1 MRIRLDEMVRELDIS
16 REPYVRATVVWA
28 RPPASGRPGDIAIV
42 RSDGTVHGW
51 VGGACAEPVVR
62 REATEALESGVARLI
77 FMGPEGESGR
87 PEIRTVPMSCA
98 SEGALEIFME
108 PIIPKPHVVLVGR
121 SPAVEKLARLL
132 DVMEWNVSI
141 IDEEGKGGDLLT
153 EFNVLSQ
160 FADADPLRPEAIV
173 IATQGHYD
181 EDALVW
187 AMTTDASYIG
197 VVTSQRRGAAL
208 QTYLRDLPA
217 PDEEIARIRIRAG
230 LDLGDIDHEE
240 IGVSLL
246 AELVAERASGALR
259 PGDSPTKAQQ
269 EPATAVDPVCGM
281 TVDIEGA
288 RFTHEHLGETVYFCC
303 PACRKLFVD
312 DPGAFASV

>member
-1 MRIRLDEMVRELDIS
+1 
-16 REPYVRATVVWA
+16 
-28 RPPASGRPGDIAIV
+28 
-42 RSDGTVHGW
+42 
-51 VGGACAEPVVR
+51 
-62 REATEALESGVARLI
+62 
-77 FMGPEGESGR
+77 
-87 PEIRTVPMSCA
+87 MSCA

-141 IDEEGKGGDLLT
+141 VDEEGKGGDLLT

-160 FADADPLRPEAIV
+160 FADASPLRPEAIV

-187 AMTTDASYIG
+187 AMSTDAKYIG
-197 VVTSQRRGAAL
+197 VVTSQRRGTTL
-208 QTYLRDLPA
+208 HNYLRDLPA
-217 PDEEIARIRIRAG
+217 ADEDIARIRIRAG
-230 LDLGDIDHEE
+230 LDLGAIDHEE

-246 AELVAERASGALR
+246 AELVAERASGGLR
-259 PGDSPTKAQQ
+259 SGAPVTATSIA
-269 EPATAVDPVCGM
+269 PATAVDPVCGM
-281 TVDIEGA
+281 TVDIPDA

-303 PACRKLFVD
+303 PACRKLFID
-312 DPGAFASV
+312 DPDAYPSA